1 MLSHF
6 SHVQFF
12 VTPGTVT
19 CQAPLSTGFLQARIL
34 ERFIEAIFLAK
45 ESWHCDMAL
54 CEYIKLQLNK
64 SKMQFSN
71 SRGEHTAV
79 SSGVDGQMQ
88 VRQSN
93 DTSVPCTPR

>member
-1 MLSHF
+1 M
-6 SHVQFF
+6 
-12 VTPGTVT
+12 TPWAVI
-19 CQAPLSTGFLQARIL
+19 CQAPLSTGILQARIL
-34 ERFIEAIFLAK
+34 EWVIEAVFLAK

-64 SKMQFSN
+64 SKMQFFSN
-71 SRGEHTAV
+71 SSGKHRPV

-93 DTSVPCTPR
+93 DTSVPCTLH